1 MAGFVLG
8 DSMRWKSQLKKSIAT
23 ATRSA
28 VLWSNNE
35 YNMYQ
40 FMVVWIRDTA
50 RKLVKEVEGDGLQ
63 MANVKQEMMNRTAR
77 QLSEVMANM
86 DGFMEELTEREPMD
100 SLSDVDWDEVAEVYE
115 DEVDEAIDDAD
126 KLFRGD

>member
-1 MAGFVLG
+1 
-8 DSMRWKSQLKKSIAT
+8 MRWKNQLKKSIAT

-28 VLWSNNE
+28 ILWSNNA

-40 FMVVWIRDTA
+40 FMVTWIRDTA
-50 RKLVKEVEGDGLQ
+50 RKLVKEVEDDGLQ
-63 MANVKQEMMNRTAR
+63 MANLKQEMMNKTAR

-86 DGFMEELTEREPMD
+86 DGFMEDLTEREPMD
-100 SLSDVDWDEVAEVYE
+100 SLSDVNWDEVAEVYE
-115 DEVDEAIDDAD
+115 AEVDEAIDDAD

>member
-1 MAGFVLG
+1 M
-8 DSMRWKSQLKKSIAT
+8 SWKNQLKKSIAT

-28 VLWSNNE
+28 VLWANNE
-35 YNMYQ
+35 YNMYEY
-40 FMVVWIRDTA
+40 MVAWIRDTA
-50 RKLVKEVEGDGLQ
+50 RKLVKKVEDDGLQ
-63 MANVKQEMMNRTAR
+63 MANLKQEMMNRTAQ
-77 QLSEVMANM
+77 QLSEVMANSL
-86 DGFMEELTEREPMD
+86 GFMKELTEREPMD

>member
-1 MAGFVLG
+1 
-8 DSMRWKSQLKKSIAT
+8 MRWKNQLKKSIAT

-28 VLWSNNE
+28 ILWSNNE

-40 FMVVWIRDTA
+40 FMVTWIRDTA
-50 RKLVKEVEGDGLQ
+50 RKLVKEVEDDGLQ
-63 MANVKQEMMNRTAR
+63 MANLKQEMMNKTAR

-86 DGFMEELTEREPMD
+86 DGFMEDLTEREPMD
-100 SLSDVDWDEVAEVYE
+100 SLSDVNWDEVAEVYE
-115 DEVDEAIDDAD
+115 ADVDEAIDDAD

>member
-1 MAGFVLG
+1 
-8 DSMRWKSQLKKSIAT
+8 MRWKSQLKKSIAT

-50 RKLVKEVEGDGLQ
+50 RKLVEGFEDDGRSTAYL
-63 MANVKQEMMNRTAR
+63 MANFKQEMMDKTAR

-100 SLSDVDWDEVAEVYE
+100 SLSDVDWTEVAEVYE
-115 DEVDEAIDDAD
+115 AEVDEAIDDAE

>member
-1 MAGFVLG
+1 
-8 DSMRWKSQLKKSIAT
+8 MRWKSQLKKSIAT

-50 RKLVKEVEGDGLQ
+50 RKFVEGFEDDGRSTAYL
-63 MANVKQEMMNRTAR
+63 MANFKQEMMDRTAR

-100 SLSDVDWDEVAEVYE
+100 SLSDVDWTEVAEVYE
-115 DEVDEAIDDAD
+115 AEVDEAIDDAE

>member
-1 MAGFVLG
+1 
-8 DSMRWKSQLKKSIAT
+8 MRWKYQLKKSIAT

-28 VLWSNNE
+28 ILWSNNE

-40 FMVVWIRDTA
+40 FMVTWIRDTA
-50 RKLVKEVEGDGLQ
+50 RKLVKEVEDDGLQ
-63 MANVKQEMMNRTAR
+63 MANLKQEMMNKTAR

-86 DGFMEELTEREPMD
+86 DGFMEDLTEREPMD
-100 SLSDVDWDEVAEVYE
+100 SLSDVNWDEVAEVYE
-115 DEVDEAIDDAD
+115 AEVDEAIDDAD

>member
-1 MAGFVLG
+1 
-8 DSMRWKSQLKKSIAT
+8 MRWKSQLKKSIAT

-50 RKLVKEVEGDGLQ
+50 RKLVEGFEDDGRSIAYL
-63 MANVKQEMMNRTAR
+63 MANFKQEMMDKTAR

-100 SLSDVDWDEVAEVYE
+100 SLSDVDWTEVAEVYE
-115 DEVDEAIDDAD
+115 AEVDEAIDDAE

>member
-1 MAGFVLG
+1 
-8 DSMRWKSQLKKSIAT
+8 MRWKHQLKKSIAT

-28 VLWSNNE
+28 ILWSNNE

-40 FMVVWIRDTA
+40 FMVTWIRDTA
-50 RKLVKEVEGDGLQ
+50 RKLVKEVEDDGLQ
-63 MANVKQEMMNRTAR
+63 MANLKQEMMNKTAR

-86 DGFMEELTEREPMD
+86 DGFMEDLTEREPMD
-100 SLSDVDWDEVAEVYE
+100 SLSDVNWDEVAEVYE
-115 DEVDEAIDDAD
+115 AEVDEAIDDAD

>member
-1 MAGFVLG
+1 
-8 DSMRWKSQLKKSIAT
+8 MRWKSQLKKSIAT

-50 RKLVKEVEGDGLQ
+50 RKFVEGFEDDGRSIAYL
-63 MANVKQEMMNRTAR
+63 MANFKQEMMDRTAR

-100 SLSDVDWDEVAEVYE
+100 SLSDVDWTEVAEVYE
-115 DEVDEAIDDAD
+115 AEVDEAIDDAE

>member
-1 MAGFVLG
+1 
-8 DSMRWKSQLKKSIAT
+8 MRWKNQLKKSIAT

-28 VLWSNNE
+28 ILWSNNE

-40 FMVVWIRDTA
+40 FMVTWIRDTA
-50 RKLVKEVEGDGLQ
+50 RKLVKEVEDDGLQ
-63 MANVKQEMMNRTAR
+63 MANLKQEMMNKTAR

-86 DGFMEELTEREPMD
+86 DGFMEDLTEREPKD
-100 SLSDVDWDEVAEVYE
+100 SLSDVNWDEVAEVYE
-115 DEVDEAIDDAD
+115 AEVDEAIDDAD

>member
-1 MAGFVLG
+1 
-8 DSMRWKSQLKKSIAT
+8 MRWKHQLKKSIAT

-28 VLWSNNE
+28 ILLSNNE

-40 FMVVWIRDTA
+40 FMVTWIRDTA
-50 RKLVKEVEGDGLQ
+50 RKLVKEVEDDGLQ
-63 MANVKQEMMNRTAR
+63 MANLKQEMMNKTAR

-86 DGFMEELTEREPMD
+86 DGFMEDLTEREPMD
-100 SLSDVDWDEVAEVYE
+100 SLSDVNWDEVAEVYE
-115 DEVDEAIDDAD
+115 AEVDEAIDDAD

>member
-8 DSMRWKSQLKKSIAT
+8 DSMRWKSELKKSIAT

-40 FMVVWIRDTA
+40 FMVTWIRDNA
-50 RKLVKEVEGDGLQ
+50 GRLVKDVEGDGLQ

-77 QLSEVMANM
+77 QLAEVMANM
-86 DGFMEELTEREPMD
+86 DGFMEELTQREPMD

-115 DEVDEAIDDAD
+115 GEIDEAIDDAD

>member
-1 MAGFVLG
+1 
-8 DSMRWKSQLKKSIAT
+8 MRWKNQLKKSIAT

-28 VLWSNNE
+28 ILWSNNE

-40 FMVVWIRDTA
+40 FMVTWIRDTA
-50 RKLVKEVEGDGLQ
+50 RKLVKEVEDDGLQ
-63 MANVKQEMMNRTAR
+63 MANLKQEMMNKTAR

-86 DGFMEELTEREPMD
+86 EGFMEDLTEREPMD
-100 SLSDVDWDEVAEVYE
+100 SLSDVNWDEVAEVYE
-115 DEVDEAIDDAD
+115 AEVDEAIDDAD

>member
-1 MAGFVLG
+1 
-8 DSMRWKSQLKKSIAT
+8 MRWKNQLKKSIAT

-28 VLWSNNE
+28 ILWSNNE

-40 FMVVWIRDTA
+40 FMVTWIRDTA
-50 RKLVKEVEGDGLQ
+50 RKLVKEVEDDGLQ
-63 MANVKQEMMNRTAR
+63 MANLKQEMMNKTAR

-86 DGFMEELTEREPMD
+86 DGFMEDLTERKPID
-100 SLSDVDWDEVAEVYE
+100 SLTDVNWDEVAEVYE
-115 DEVDEAIDDAD
+115 AEVDEAIDDAD

>member
-1 MAGFVLG
+1 
-8 DSMRWKSQLKKSIAT
+8 MRWKNQLKKSIAT

-28 VLWSNNE
+28 ILWSNNE

-40 FMVVWIRDTA
+40 FMVTWIRDTA
-50 RKLVKEVEGDGLQ
+50 RKLVKEVEDDGLQ
-63 MANVKQEMMNRTAR
+63 MANLKQEMMNKTAR

-86 DGFMEELTEREPMD
+86 DGFMEDLTEREPMD
-100 SLSDVDWDEVAEVYE
+100 RLSDVNWDEVAEVYE
-115 DEVDEAIDDAD
+115 AEVDEAIDDAD

>member
-1 MAGFVLG
+1 
-8 DSMRWKSQLKKSIAT
+8 MRWKNQLKKSIAT

-28 VLWSNNE
+28 ILWSNNE

-40 FMVVWIRDTA
+40 FMVTWIRDTA
-50 RKLVKEVEGDGLQ
+50 RKLVKEVEDDGLQ
-63 MANVKQEMMNRTAR
+63 MANLKQEMMNKTAR

-86 DGFMEELTEREPMD
+86 DGFMEDLTEREPMD
-100 SLSDVDWDEVAEVYE
+100 SLSDVNWDEVAEVYE
-115 DEVDEAIDDAD
+115 AEVDEAIDDAD